1 MTKDD
6 PAKMMRVGELAKAVG
21 KTVRAMHLYEELGL
35 LEPRAR
41 SEGGFRLYGPEAVD
55 RIHWIVKLQAI
66 GFTLA
71 EIQGF
76 VGDFQ
81 GAGSGREATARVRAL
96 FTEKQT
102 QIREQ
107 IMQLQVIE
115 NDLSEAV
122 AYLDSCQTCS
132 DDYAPASCGECDHH
146 GHQKG
151 EAPPL
156 FAGLS
161 RRHAAT
167 GQGLGAAPVDE
178 VGAPSSGPTSP
189 ASAASHAS
197 PASKDKSKDFDV
209 PVTVLYREGNN

>member
-1 MTKDD
+1 MDD
-6 PAKMMRVGELAKAVG
+6 PNKTLMRVGELAKAVG

-35 LEPRAR
+35 LEPRTR

-76 VGDFQ
+76 VKDFQ
-81 GAGSGREATARVRAL
+81 HAGSGREATARVKAL

-107 IMQLQVIE
+107 IIQLQVIE
-115 NDLSEAV
+115 NDLSEALS
-122 AYLDSCQTCS
+122 YLDSCQTCS
-132 DDYAPASCGECDHH
+132 DDHTPAACGDCDHH

-161 RRHAAT
+161 TRRAEAP
-167 GQGLGAAPVDE
+167 AAPGE
-178 VGAPSSGPTSP
+178 KP
-189 ASAASHAS
+189 
-197 PASKDKSKDFDV
+197 FDV
-209 PVTVLYREGNN
+209 SVTVLYREGNN

>member
-1 MTKDD
+1 MTNE
-6 PAKMMRVGELAKAVG
+6 AKLMRVGELAKAVG

-76 VGDFQ
+76 VRDFQ
-81 GAGSGREATARVRAL
+81 GAGSGRQATERVRAL
-96 FTEKQT
+96 FQEKQS

-107 IMQLQVIE
+107 VMQLQVIE
-115 NDLSEAV
+115 NDLFEALS
-122 AYLDSCQTCS
+122 YLDSCQSCS
-132 DDYAPASCGECDHH
+132 DTLAPTACGTCDHH
-146 GHQKG
+146 GHAKG

-161 RRHAAT
+161 RPS
-167 GQGLGAAPVDE
+167 LEAAP
-178 VGAPSSGPTSP
+178 AQKK
-189 ASAASHAS
+189 A
-197 PASKDKSKDFDV
+197 DFDV
-209 PVTVLYREGNN
+209 PVTVLFREGNN

>member
-1 MTKDD
+1 MMTEDKL
-6 PAKMMRVGELAKAVG
+6 MRVGELAKAVG

-41 SEGGFRLYGPEAVD
+41 SEGGFRLYGPEAID

-76 VGDFQ
+76 VRDFAQ
-81 GAGSGREATARVRAL
+81 AGSGREATERVRAL
-96 FTEKQT
+96 FTEKQQ

-115 NDLSEAV
+115 NDLAEAV
-122 AYLDSCQTCS
+122 TYLDSCQTCS
-132 DDYAPASCGECDHH
+132 DDYTPTACGVCDHH
-146 GHQKG
+146 GHHKG

-156 FAGLS
+156 FAGM
-161 RRHAAT
+161 T
-167 GQGLGAAPVDE
+167 GLRK
-178 VGAPSSGPTSP
+178 S
-189 ASAASHAS
+189 
-197 PASKDKSKDFDV
+197 DKSDDDKPFDV
-209 PVTVLYREGNN
+209 PVTVLMREGNN

>member
-1 MTKDD
+1 MTQKPKD
-6 PAKMMRVGELAKAVG
+6 AENGKMMRVGELARAVG

-76 VGDFQ
+76 VKDFHL
-81 GAGSGREATARVRAL
+81 AGSAPEASARVRAL
-96 FTEKQT
+96 FTEKQQ

-107 IMQLQVIE
+107 ITQLQVIE
-115 NDLSEAV
+115 NDLSEAL

-132 DDYAPASCGECDHH
+132 TEFAPTECRACDHQ
-146 GHQKG
+146 GHHKA
-151 EAPPL
+151 EVPPL

-161 RRHAAT
+161 KRPTEDAA
-167 GQGLGAAPVDE
+167 E
-178 VGAPSSGPTSP
+178 
-189 ASAASHAS
+189 
-197 PASKDKSKDFDV
+197 FDV
-209 PVTVLYREGNN
+209 PVTVLFREGNN

>member
-1 MTKDD
+1 MTND
-6 PAKMMRVGELAKAVG
+6 PKLMRVGELAKAVG

-76 VGDFQ
+76 VRDFQ
-81 GAGSGREATARVRAL
+81 GAGSGREATERVRAL
-96 FTEKQT
+96 FVEKQARMRD
-102 QIREQ
+102 QIT
-107 IMQLQVIE
+107 QLQVIE
-115 NDLSEAV
+115 NDLSEALT
-122 AYLDSCQTCS
+122 YFDSCQTCT
-132 DDYAPASCGECDHH
+132 DDYAPTACGDCDHH

-151 EAPPL
+151 DAPPL

-161 RRHAAT
+161 RS
-167 GQGLGAAPVDE
+167 
-178 VGAPSSGPTSP
+178 PSGTPIP
-189 ASAASHAS
+189 GD
-197 PASKDKSKDFDV
+197 DKEKAFDV